1 MKYSSYSSHI
11 VWVVLI
17 SQNIL
22 WTTSSL
28 SHTLFI
34 TTLWAWCCIIRLI
47 LQHHNLRIKPCHVQ
61 QFDKCENDDSL
72 PYFNSDGRELYL
84 SPLGMFFFVFCKDK
98 RDASVQLVF
107 HPIYSEVSIG
117 QPKHTDSSAALF
129 VCVHLPS
136 ITLRLPPR
144 QQPVSVD
151 GLVHTDPVS
160 TPATPGTLCALS
172 QASGRSGKARK
183 GQGTKGQLLAKHWLY
198 IEGSRAYWIY
208 WMHVIHL
215 FIVCL
220 FQTEN

>member
-28 SHTLFI
+28 SQT
-34 TTLWAWCCIIRLI
+34 
-47 LQHHNLRIKPCHVQ
+47 
-61 QFDKCENDDSL
+61 
-72 PYFNSDGRELYL
+72 YL
-84 SPLGMFFFVFCKDK
+84 SPHCGRDVVSFVSFCSITISGLNPVMCNSLINVRMMTVYHILIQMAGNFIWAHWECLFFFCKDK